1 MMMDRSNAAF
11 VLTACFIFSQLICHV
26 TAITRTYYIAAV
38 EKEWDYAPSGYNKIK
53 GVKLEDDRQAELIKL
68 YIVLKTDR
76 FWRCSPYTRF
86 TVVFWLKGALGCK
99 TRPS

>member
-1 MMMDRSNAAF
+1 MLFARMMDRSNAAF

-26 TAITRTYYIAAV
+26 AAITRTYYIAAV

-53 GVKLEDDRQAELIKL
+53 GVKLEDDRQAELIKF

-76 FWRCSPYTRF
+76 F
-86 TVVFWLKGALGCK
+86 
-99 TRPS
+99 

>member
-1 MMMDRSNAAF
+1 MMDRSNAAF

-26 TAITRTYYIAAV
+26 AAITRTYYIAAV
-38 EKEWDYAPSGYNKIK
+38 EKEWDYAPSGYNNIK
-53 GVKLEDDRQAELIKL
+53 GVKLEDDRQAELIKF

-76 FWRCSPYTRF
+76 FWRCSPYMRF

-99 TRPS
+99 TPPS